1 MTARKRITA
10 IVAAL
15 FMLFSLAA
23 AFPTTSS
30 AQTIPE
36 EAERPDIQNQSL
48 QNVKAVSAGAH
59 SVKVSWNPLDGAD
72 GYLLYQAKTKNGSY
86 QEIASL
92 TSTSYAKKKL
102 TIGKRYYYRVRAWQD
117 GEAGRTYSL
126 DSSAVSAVPRLK
138 APASVKLSAGEK
150 KIAVRWKKVKG
161 AKGYRIYRSA
171 SKKGKFRRIA
181 TVSAKTRRYVSRGL
195 KENKK
200 YYFKVR
206 AYTQIKKK
214 VYTGTISVAVSK
226 RTPNTLQRRVDRVYK
241 AATKKVKS
249 KGKETHLRACYDYMI
264 RHYTYTRRDYVP
276 IGAKGWAAS
285 HASRFFRD
293 KTGNCYDWASGMY
306 YLAKEC
312 GYSPRIYSGQ
322 VHYRNG
328 NTGRHGWVEITID
341 GASYI
346 FDPEM
351 DWSYTHRVGSHYNG
365 WKRKVGTTE
374 MTYIKP

>member
-117 GEAGRTYSL
+117 GEDGRTYSL

-150 KIAVRWKKVKG
+150 KDRSTLEKG
-161 AKGYRIYRSA
+161 E
-171 SKKGKFRRIA
+171 RR
-181 TVSAKTRRYVSRGL
+181 
-195 KENKK
+195 
-200 YYFKVR
+200 
-206 AYTQIKKK
+206 
-214 VYTGTISVAVSK
+214 
-226 RTPNTLQRRVDRVYK
+226 QR
-241 AATKKVKS
+241 
-249 KGKETHLRACYDYMI
+249 
-264 RHYTYTRRDYVP
+264 VP
-276 IGAKGWAAS
+276 DLP
-285 HASRFFRD
+285 F
-293 KTGNCYDWASGMY
+293 C
-306 YLAKEC
+306 L
-312 GYSPRIYSGQ
+312 
-322 VHYRNG
+322 
-328 NTGRHGWVEITID
+328 
-341 GASYI
+341 
-346 FDPEM
+346 
-351 DWSYTHRVGSHYNG
+351 
-365 WKRKVGTTE
+365 
-374 MTYIKP
+374 